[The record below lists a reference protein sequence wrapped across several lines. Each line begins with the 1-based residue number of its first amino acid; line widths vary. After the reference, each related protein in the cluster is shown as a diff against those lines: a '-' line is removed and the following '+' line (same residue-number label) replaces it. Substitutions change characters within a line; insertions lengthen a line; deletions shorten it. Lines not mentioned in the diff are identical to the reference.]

1 MELDVTSAC
10 QGLEQ
15 VSSGIR
21 PWTLRPVRIYKHLG
35 QRAQNI
41 GSFSLARMFSGA
53 RLLQA
58 GLDRAACLVFS
69 TRISEQT
76 QPSQPSQRCG
86 GWQPRK
92 GSSGALATSAN
103 SLRTR
108 SSASKATPT
117 LDPAPHKPRP
127 AHSEREAARPRPPRG
142 SSEPE
147 RGRLVL
153 TRGPALRRVEGPSG
167 NPCRAQGPQPP
178 AGGSLERGGD
188 TRAPQAPPGS
198 EEAVSPFYSPTE
210 AGWVR
215 ETPCGSF

>member
-153 TRGPALRRVEGPSG
+153 TRGPAHEGSGGAIRQPLPSSGSSAPSWGKPGERRGHKGPSSSSG
-167 NPCRAQGPQPP
+167 QR
-178 AGGSLERGGD
+178 RGC
-188 TRAPQAPPGS
+188 
-198 EEAVSPFYSPTE
+198 VSFLLSH
-210 AGWVR
+210 
-215 ETPCGSF
+215 